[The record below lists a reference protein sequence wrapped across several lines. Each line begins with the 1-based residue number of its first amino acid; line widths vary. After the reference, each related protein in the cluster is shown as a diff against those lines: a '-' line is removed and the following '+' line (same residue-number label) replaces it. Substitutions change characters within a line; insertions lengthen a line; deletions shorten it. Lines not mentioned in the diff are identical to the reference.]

1 VSRSNAVSQRRL
13 DKQPRASRRSSALL
27 SLSVRMREFP
37 LLQLEP
43 PIVWLAPR
51 CFGIK
56 IV

>member
-1 VSRSNAVSQRRL
+1 
-13 DKQPRASRRSSALL
+13 
-27 SLSVRMREFP
+27 MREFP